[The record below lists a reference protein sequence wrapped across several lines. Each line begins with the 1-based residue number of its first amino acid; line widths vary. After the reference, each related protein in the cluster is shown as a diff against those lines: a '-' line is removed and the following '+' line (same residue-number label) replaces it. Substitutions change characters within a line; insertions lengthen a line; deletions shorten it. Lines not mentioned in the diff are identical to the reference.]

1 MEVIVNMEVMEA
13 IKTRRSVR
21 QYRSTPVSE
30 KDLQAVM
37 EAACWAPSWANTQC
51 WRFVVVLDPEKK
63 SQIAGTMG
71 SGNRGAGAIMEA
83 PVLIIACA
91 ELGKS
96 GYFGGKSVTDKGD
109 WYMFDVALAM
119 QNLVL
124 AAQSLGLGTVHIGY
138 FDASKAA
145 ELIQLPEGFVVV
157 EMTPLGY
164 PNEDPEVKS
173 RREIHESIFYEVYGQ
188 R

>member
-1 MEVIVNMEVMEA
+1 MEVMEA

-21 QYRSTPVSE
+21 QYQPTPIRE
-30 KDLQAVM
+30 QDLTSVM

-51 WRFVVVLDPEKK
+51 WRFVIVRNPVRK
-63 SQIAGTMG
+63 SQLADTLS
-71 SGNRGAGAIMEA
+71 SGNRGARAIKEA
-83 PVLIIACA
+83 PVLIVACA

-96 GYFGGKSVTDKGD
+96 GYFGGKPSTDKGD

-124 AAQSLGLGTVHIGY
+124 AACSLGLGTVHIGY
-138 FDASKAA
+138 FDARKAA
-145 ELIQLPEGFVVV
+145 ELIKLPEGFVVV

-164 PNEDPEVKS
+164 PNEEPQIKS
-173 RREIHESIFYEVYGQ
+173 RREIQESIYYEMYGQ

>member
-1 MEVIVNMEVMEA
+1 MEVMEA

-21 QYRSTPVSE
+21 QYQSTPIE
-30 KDLQAVM
+30 ERDLMAVI

-51 WRFVVVLDPEKK
+51 WRFVIVRDPEKK
-63 SQIAGTMG
+63 SQLADTL
-71 SGNRGAGAIMEA
+71 SSSNRGIRAIKEA
-83 PVLIIACA
+83 PVLIVACA

-96 GYFGGKSVTDKGD
+96 GYFGGKSSTDKGD

-124 AAQSLGLGTVHIGY
+124 AAHSLGLGTVHVGY
-138 FDASKAA
+138 FNARKAA
-145 ELIQLPEGFVVV
+145 EVIMLPEGFVVV

-164 PNEDPEVKS
+164 PNEEPPVKS
-173 RREIHESIFYEVYGQ
+173 RKDIQESVYYEIYGQ